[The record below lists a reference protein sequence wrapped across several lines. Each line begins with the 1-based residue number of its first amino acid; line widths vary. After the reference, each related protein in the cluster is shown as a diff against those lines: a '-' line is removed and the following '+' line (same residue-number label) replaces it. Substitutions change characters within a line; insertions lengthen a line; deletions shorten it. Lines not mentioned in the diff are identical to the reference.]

1 MKTSE
6 LIERLHELVDRV
18 GDKDVVIVIGTEIEA
33 PDTVCYIDTIIR
45 EHQLPSPC
53 DFVVI
58 CKDYGKKDGQKCETN
73 ARDC

>member
-6 LIERLHELVDRV
+6 LAERLHELIERV

-33 PDTVCYIDTIIR
+33 PDTACYINTIER
-45 EHQLPSPC
+45 EHQLPEPC

-58 CKDYGKKDGQKCETN
+58 CKDYGKGQSKV
-73 ARDC
+73 